1 MNTAVVT
8 GAGRGLGREI
18 ARGLGEKGF
27 RVLVT
32 DVDREAA
39 ESTAEAIGDAAWAM
53 RQDVRDPNSHRDVA
67 RAASERGRLTL
78 WINNAGVLEAG
89 TSWALDEEAIK
100 REVDVNFLG
109 TVWGSR
115 AAIEAMREDGGHII
129 NIASLSAHAPA
140 PGIAVYGATKHAVLG
155 FSLSIQGELAMEG
168 VPVQVSTVC
177 PDAIDTNMVRDVQER
192 KEADLIFSGGA
203 LLKPEDVAQVV
214 MRVVDKPRIMV
225 TIPPSRAA
233 LAFALRPFP
242 ALGLRIMNLFRKTGE
257 KNRLDHIRGKT
268 S

>member
-1 MNTAVVT
+1 MDVAVVT

-18 ARGLGEKGF
+18 ARGLGQKGF

-32 DVDREAA
+32 DVDRESA
-39 ESTAEAIGDAAWAM
+39 ESTAEAIGETARAM
-53 RQDVRDPNSHRDVA
+53 RQDVRDPSSHRNVA

-78 WINNAGVLEAG
+78 WINNAGVLQAA
-89 TSWALDEEAIK
+89 TSWTLDEEAIK
-100 REVDVNFLG
+100 RQVDVNFLG

-115 AAIEAMREDGGHII
+115 AAIEAMREAGGHII
-129 NIASLSAHAPA
+129 NIASLSAHAPS

-177 PDAIDTNMVRDVQER
+177 PDAIDTSMVRDVQER
-192 KEADLIFSGGA
+192 SEADLIFSGGS

-214 MRVVDKPRIMV
+214 MRVVDRPRIMV
-225 TIPPSRAA
+225 TIPPSRGA

-242 ALGLRIMNLFRKTGE
+242 ALGLRVLQLFRKVGE
-257 KNRLDHIRGKT
+257 KNRLARIRGRT
-268 S
+268 F